1 MQTSNIKPSQNSPS
15 DDNLEDKTLPYAFLS
30 HESACEVLRKV
41 GVGGRRWPEE
51 KRMLPIWGDC
61 VTGQRQMSIL
71 EKHVDFEAL
80 GIRTW
85 PADVLS
91 PTIFRRSRGGR
102 VRVHVWSGV
111 LPAESMVQ
119 VHAHV
124 LVSGPEFTLLQLSHV
139 HNMHWPQYE
148 AVVDK
153 HIEESKMLARYGYE
167 GEATLEPPLLWQPVR
182 SLVNVVRRAM
192 EFLGTYRL
200 GASDEDA
207 IFDQPPLMTFDS
219 GCKLVQSVAK
229 RRASTV
235 MLRALELA
243 VPNSGSPRETD
254 LVLMLTLPVEL
265 GGYGLP
271 RPALNKLQKG
281 SADWLDVSGD
291 AYIMPD
297 LLWEDESL
305 VVEYYGH
312 KSHRDR
318 GWRKTD
324 RDIMRANTLRV
335 MGFTVL
341 EVTHGVVETF
351 ARMDYFARQ
360 VAKLLHVS
368 LVEPGEEELILRHHL
383 YDELFAVRWDVA

>member
-1 MQTSNIKPSQNSPS
+1 MQTSNGKSNENDQTAN
-15 DDNLEDKTLPYAFLS
+15 DQEDKTLPYAFFS

-41 GVGGRRWPEE
+41 GVAGRRWPEE
-51 KRMLPIWGDC
+51 RRMLPIWGDC

-71 EKHVDFEAL
+71 EKHVNLEAL
-80 GIRTW
+80 GIKTW

-91 PTIFRRSRGGR
+91 PTKFRRSRGGR
-102 VRVHVWSGV
+102 ARVHVWSSV

-119 VHAHV
+119 VHLHV
-124 LVSGPEFTLLQLSHV
+124 FASGPEFTLFQLSHV

-167 GEATLEPPLLWQPVR
+167 GEAKLEPPLLWQPVR
-182 SLVNVVRRAM
+182 SLVSVVRRAM

-200 GASDEDA
+200 GASDDDA
-207 IFDQPPLMTFDS
+207 IFDQPPLMTLDS
-219 GCKLVQSVAK
+219 GRKFVQSVTK
-229 RRASTV
+229 RRASKV

-243 VPNSGSPRETD
+243 IPNSGSPRETD
-254 LVLMLTLPVEL
+254 LVLMLTLPVDS

-271 RPALNKLQKG
+271 RPVLNKLQNGPAK
-281 SADWLDVSGD
+281 WYEISGD
-291 AYIMPD
+291 SHIMPD
-297 LLWEDESL
+297 LLWEAESL

-312 KSHRDR
+312 KSHRDMGR
-318 GWRKTD
+318 QKTD
-324 RDIMRANTLRV
+324 HDIMRANTLRE

-341 EVTHGVVETF
+341 EVTHGVVGTF
-351 ARMDYFARQ
+351 VRMDYFARQ

-368 LVEPGEEELILRHHL
+368 LVEPGEEDLILRHHL
-383 YDELFAVRWDVA
+383 YDELFAVRWDVS